1 MAYEVTQGER
11 DGVWVVV
18 NHVGDVI
25 FECYSEYDALMR
37 ADEMNDNSR
46 AREGSKDPENHPTT

>member
-18 NHVGDVI
+18 NSVGDVI
-25 FECYSEYDALMR
+25 FECASEYDALMR
-37 ADEMNDNSR
+37 ADEMNDNER
-46 AREGSKDPENHPTT
+46 ARKGDKA